1 MKSSL
6 LSWFVVAISI
16 AASIICYP
24 DLPEQMAI
32 HWNISTEIDGLA
44 HKAFALLLLPA
55 LMIILIIVLPKKQ
68 NYQRYKSSIQTMQN
82 VIILSFLVLHGVT
95 IAFGYGVEI
104 NIVKIVLPMVGIILA
119 VTGLYMPRFEPNS
132 FIGIKTNPTL
142 TNEIIWRKTHRS
154 AAKFYVLG
162 GLLLIPAAFLPA
174 PYQIISFFAIIV
186 IIVLASVFL
195 SFYFSKDHK

>member
-55 LMIILIIVLPKKQ
+55 LMIILIIVLPKNK
-68 NYQRYKSSIQTMQN
+68 
-82 VIILSFLVLHGVT
+82 T
-95 IAFGYGVEI
+95 I
-104 NIVKIVLPMVGIILA
+104 
-119 VTGLYMPRFEPNS
+119 S
-132 FIGIKTNPTL
+132 DTNPAYK
-142 TNEIIWRKTHRS
+142 RCKTS
-154 AAKFYVLG
+154 LY
-162 GLLLIPAAFLPA
+162 
-174 PYQIISFFAIIV
+174 
-186 IIVLASVFL
+186 
-195 SFYFSKDHK
+195 